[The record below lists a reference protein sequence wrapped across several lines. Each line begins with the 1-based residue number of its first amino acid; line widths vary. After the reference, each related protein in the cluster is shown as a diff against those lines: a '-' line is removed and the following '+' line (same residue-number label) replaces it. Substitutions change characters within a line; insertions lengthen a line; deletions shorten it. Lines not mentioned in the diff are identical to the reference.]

1 MNATVSPAKSPWS
14 LPTLALLL
22 IVGVALLASSCSGTA
37 VCDVCRRDE
46 CAALAFRI
54 EYADGGAQETCC
66 PRCGSHAVA
75 ESGGRRVARLLAR
88 DFATGHSIDARTA
101 RYVEGSDLE
110 HCAAARE
117 SRSSSDCCRV
127 LEYDR
132 CLPSL
137 VAFATDEQAAGF
149 VKQHG
154 GRPRRFEDLRFGERS
169 DHAVSR

>member
-1 MNATVSPAKSPWS
+1 MNGNLRKTAF
-14 LPTLALLL
+14 LAALSALVL
-22 IVGVALLASSCSGTA
+22 VAVLAGCSAHA

-54 EYADGGAQETCC
+54 EYEDGGVQQTCC

-88 DFATGHSIDARTA
+88 DFATGSTIDAHEA
-101 RYVEGSDLE
+101 LYVEGSDLE
-110 HCAAARE
+110 HCSAARE
-117 SRSSSDCCRV
+117 ARSSADCCRV

-137 VAFATDEQAAGF
+137 VAFATPDQAAAF
-149 VKQHG
+149 VRDHG
-154 GRPRRFEDLRFGERS
+154 GWVRRFKDLRFGKHDPGPAAR
-169 DHAVSR
+169 

>member
-1 MNATVSPAKSPWS
+1 MNVAVSPPS
-14 LPTLALLL
+14 LPPRASALAAF
-22 IVGVALLASSCSGTA
+22 VAASVCLVLAACSGGA

-54 EYADGGAQETCC
+54 EYADGGSQETCC

-75 ESGGRRVARLLAR
+75 EAGERHVARLLAR
-88 DFATGHSIDARTA
+88 DFATGHIIDARTA

-117 SRSSSDCCRV
+117 SRSASDCCRV

-149 VKQHG
+149 LKQHG
-154 GRPRRFEDLRFGERS
+154 GRLRRFEDLRFGEGG
-169 DHAVSR
+169 DHAATR